1 MTMKRSRRS
10 RSGQALIETALVV
23 VPLVLLGIGI
33 VQFGYSFMQLNMI
46 ANAARDGARQA
57 AAFPQ
62 RDGCGCIRSSDR
74 TLITDPSTGTVMNQ
88 LRNVIDA
95 PTLST
100 FNVQVEQLTG
110 GVVTPLCAGGC
121 PCTSATCTPTLSDV
135 PTVRVTVTG
144 TVNYLFN
151 FSLWFAGSSW
161 QVNRQVAFRDE
172 LRAQPG
178 G

>member
-1 MTMKRSRRS
+1 MKLSRRR

-62 RDGCGCIRSSDR
+62 RDGCGCLRTTDK
-74 TLITDPSTGTVMNQ
+74 TLIQDSSTGTVHNQ
-88 LRNVIDA
+88 LSQVIDA
-95 PTLST
+95 ATLSS
-100 FNVQVEQLTG
+100 FNVVVDQLTG
-110 GVVTPLCAGGC
+110 GVVTSLCTGGC
-121 PCTSATCTPTLSDV
+121 PCTSAACTPFTGV

-161 QVNRQVAFRDE
+161 QVNRRVAFRDE
-172 LRAQPG
+172 LRAQPSG
-178 G
+178 

>member
-1 MTMKRSRRS
+1 MIMKCSSRR

-62 RDGCGCIRSSDR
+62 RDGCGCIRTTDKA
-74 TLITDPSTGTVMNQ
+74 LIEDSSTGTVINQ
-88 LRNVIDA
+88 LRSVFDA
-95 PTLST
+95 GTLST
-100 FNVQVEQLTG
+100 FNVHVDQVTG
-110 GVVTPLCAGGC
+110 TAVTALCTGGC
-121 PCTSATCTPTLSDV
+121 PCTSIPCSPVTDI

-151 FSLWFAGSSW
+151 FSLWFAGSNW
-161 QVNRQVAFRDE
+161 QVNRQAAFRDE

>member
-1 MTMKRSRRS
+1 MEHSRRR

-62 RDGCGCIRSSDR
+62 RDGCGCLRTTDK
-74 TLITDPSTGTVMNQ
+74 TLITDPSTGTVLRQ
-88 LRNVIDA
+88 LSNVIDA
-95 PTLST
+95 TTLGT
-100 FNVQVEQLTG
+100 FQVQVDQLTG
-110 GVVTPLCAGGC
+110 NAVTDLCTGGC
-121 PCTSATCTPTLSDV
+121 PCTSATCTPFTDV

>member
-1 MTMKRSRRS
+1 MKHSRRR

-62 RDGCGCIRSSDR
+62 RDGCGCIRSSDK
-74 TLITDPSTGTVMNQ
+74 TLITDPSTGTVLSQ
-88 LRNVIDA
+88 LRNVMD
-95 PTLST
+95 TT
-100 FNVQVEQLTG
+100 GFVVNVEQ
-110 GVVTPLCAGGC
+110 VTVPTATTLCAGGC
-121 PCTSATCTPTLSDV
+121 PCTSVPCTPILSNV

-144 TVNYLFN
+144 TVTYLFN
-151 FSLWFAGSSW
+151 FSLWFAGNSW

-172 LRAQPG
+172 LRAQPAG
-178 G
+178 

>member
-1 MTMKRSRRS
+1 MIMKRSRRR
-10 RSGQALIETALVV
+10 RSGQALIETALVI

-62 RDGCGCIRSSDR
+62 RDGCGCLRATDK
-74 TLITDPSTGTVMNQ
+74 TLITDPSTGTVLNQ
-88 LRNVIDA
+88 LRQVIDA
-95 PTLST
+95 TTLGT
-100 FNVQVEQLTG
+100 FNVQVDQLTG
-110 GVVTPLCAGGC
+110 GVVTSLCTGGC
-121 PCTSATCTPTLSDV
+121 PCTSAVCTPFTDV

-144 TVNYLFN
+144 TVDYLFN

>member
-1 MTMKRSRRS
+1 MIMKHSRRR

-62 RDGCGCIRSSDR
+62 RDGCGCLRTTDK
-74 TLITDPSTGTVMNQ
+74 TLIEDSSTGAVMTQ
-88 LRNVIDA
+88 LRNVID
-95 PTLST
+95 PTTLNT
-100 FNVQVEQLTG
+100 FQVHVEQLTG
-110 GVVTPLCAGGC
+110 NVVTPLCTGGC
-121 PCTSATCTPTLSDV
+121 PCTSAVCTPFTDV

>member
-1 MTMKRSRRS
+1 MKRFRRL

-62 RDGCGCIRSSDR
+62 RDGCGCLRSTDK
-74 TLITDPSTGTVMNQ
+74 TLITDPSTGTVLSE
-88 LRNVIDA
+88 LRNVMD
-95 PTLST
+95 TT
-100 FNVQVEQLTG
+100 GFVVTVEQLTG
-110 GVVTPLCAGGC
+110 GTVTSLCTGGC
-121 PCTSATCTPTLSDV
+121 PCTSAVCTPFTDV

>member
-1 MTMKRSRRS
+1 MIMKRWSRR

-46 ANAARDGARQA
+46 ANATRDGARQA

-62 RDGCGCIRSSDR
+62 RDGCGCIRASDK
-74 TLITDPSTGTVMNQ
+74 TLITDPSTGTVINQ
-88 LRNVIDA
+88 LRSVFDA
-95 PTLST
+95 TTLSSFT
-100 FNVQVEQLTG
+100 VTVEQLTG
-110 GVVTPLCAGGC
+110 GVATALCTGGC
-121 PCTSATCTPTLSDV
+121 PCTSATCSPTGSDP

-144 TVNYLFN
+144 SVNYLFN